1 MKIDLKP
8 TPILQELI
16 EDLESK
22 LDLTKDVLK
31 GCGTYADEQFVEGLE
46 RDIKLLERVLG
57 RVIAQ
62 QELIDM
68 RAEQIIGLN

>member
-1 MKIDLKP
+1 MNIDLKP
-8 TPILQELI
+8 TPVLQELI

-62 QELIDM
+62 QELINLKT
-68 RAEQIIGLN
+68 QSICLN

>member
-16 EDLESK
+16 EDLENK

-31 GCGTYADEQFVEGLE
+31 GCGSYADEQFVEGLE

-62 QELIDM
+62 QELINLKT
-68 RAEQIIGLN
+68 QSICLN

>member
-31 GCGTYADEQFVEGLE
+31 GCGAYANPHFKKGLE
-46 RDIKLLERVLG
+46 KDIELLEAVLERVI
-57 RVIAQ
+57 VQ
-62 QELIDM
+62 QELIDIRM
-68 RAEQIIGLN
+68 QSVCLN